1 MPLTTGIKAVTSA
14 QETQG
19 QRVLHESTVV
29 EENRVLKQ
37 QMTEMCQAWANGQGP
52 PFSIHGFPEFTSIS
66 TTTIPV
72 SLPDQS
78 YPPGFSLYPN
88 CMTTT
93 ETSVARS
100 QSVPLTTNQ
109 TTTNVIPV
117 FTIPQPT
124 VVQKKTHESQFATQQ
139 EQYHSPEY
147 HSYLF
152 DLPAKIENP
161 ARKMA
166 QEEMTQ
172 RMKSLEQPLKN
183 MQGLAGKKSVAFKDL
198 CMFPDVRLP
207 LGFKIPKFEKYD
219 GHGDP
224 IAHLKR
230 YCNQLRGAGRNEE
243 LLMAYFG
250 ESLTGVA
257 SEWFMDQETSHW
269 HVWDDMAQAFVKQF
283 QYNIDITLDRN
294 SFSNLKK
301 KPTESFRV
309 YAIKWREQAARVKPP
324 MDDHKLITVFLQAQ
338 EPDYFQNMMS
348 AVGKSFSEAIKIGEM
363 VENGLKTGKII
374 SQAVLK
380 AATQAVQIEFDNF
393 SDTNEKDGETMMT
406 IRSRRGPRRTS
417 RRYEQPHQVSDD
429 SPEHYYPPQNPQY
442 SIAPLQYVVQP
453 PRHPRRRAPA
463 PQNFHQLPQ
472 NFQVPYNPH
481 PSQGYKG
488 EQRLKDNFTPIGE
501 SYASGHNVES
511 CRDLKREIERMIQ
524 EKLIVIQ
531 DNDTQNIMQNPLYAH
546 DDAHFVGMMCGDME
560 YENPLGNLPTEIGED
575 HGDSNEQICG

>member
-1 MPLTTGIKAVTSA
+1 
-14 QETQG
+14 
-19 QRVLHESTVV
+19 
-29 EENRVLKQ
+29 
-37 QMTEMCQAWANGQGP
+37 
-52 PFSIHGFPEFTSIS
+52 
-66 TTTIPV
+66 
-72 SLPDQS
+72 
-78 YPPGFSLYPN
+78 
-88 CMTTT
+88 
-93 ETSVARS
+93 
-100 QSVPLTTNQ
+100 
-109 TTTNVIPV
+109 
-117 FTIPQPT
+117 
-124 VVQKKTHESQFATQQ
+124 
-139 EQYHSPEY
+139 
-147 HSYLF
+147 
-152 DLPAKIENP
+152 
-161 ARKMA
+161 
-166 QEEMTQ
+166 
-172 RMKSLEQPLKN
+172 
-183 MQGLAGKKSVAFKDL
+183 
-198 CMFPDVRLP
+198 
-207 LGFKIPKFEKYD
+207 
-219 GHGDP
+219 
-224 IAHLKR
+224 
-230 YCNQLRGAGRNEE
+230 
-243 LLMAYFG
+243 MAYFG

-283 QYNIDITLDRN
+283 QYNIDITPDRN
-294 SFSNLKK
+294 SLSNLKK
-301 KPTESFRV
+301 KPTESFRA

-324 MDDHKLITVFLQAQ
+324 MDEHELITVFLQAQ

-380 AATQAVQIEFDNF
+380 AATQAVQIESDNF

-406 IRSRRGPRRTS
+406 IWSRRGPRRIS

-442 SIAPLQYVVQP
+442 SIAPLQYIVQP
-453 PRHPRRRAPA
+453 PRHPRRRVPA

-501 SYASGHNVES
+501 SYASMFEKLKHYDMIAPIPPNYVDPRARSFDHSKRCEYHSNAQGHNVES

-531 DNDTQNIMQNPLYAH
+531 DNDTQNITQNPLHAH

-560 YENPLGNLPTEIGED
+560 YENPLGNLPTEIGEG
-575 HGDSNEQICG
+575 HGDFDEQICG